1 MDYHDTKLNAD
12 IDLIKQLQSGLRLS
26 MDFSTRRIRSSSF
39 THFYEYSLDLC
50 NMLSTQKN
58 NIFKRWFSTFYNYG
72 NFKRACP
79 VPPNYYYLKNYRIS
93 ELEVPPF
100 LFAGLFRL
108 EFQMIQST
116 AQSKKKDH
124 IFSCESSVFFQS
136 GECKFNPKFFD
147 NFTISTF
154 NNTVNLEMVTKRS
167 FDRGF
172 NVHADF
178 SIKMGTTNR
187 YQRVFAH
194 TMDVQLQ
201 WP

>member
-1 MDYHDTKLNAD
+1 MNFLTVLIIILSLFPYANLKLRLIVVKSPVCDKYNRNYLRNISMDYHDTKLNAD

-124 IFSCESSVFFQS
+124 IFSCEV
-136 GECKFNPKFFD
+136 E
-147 NFTISTF
+147 I
-154 NNTVNLEMVTKRS
+154 E
-167 FDRGF
+167 
-172 NVHADF
+172 
-178 SIKMGTTNR
+178 IK
-187 YQRVFAH
+187 
-194 TMDVQLQ
+194 
-201 WP
+201 